1 MGKGFSNSS
10 QGNVF
15 WVHSE
20 SEIIFNSLSSQTA
33 SAEERD
39 QKWNAWNSDIHLT
52 HLKETDRKNKI
63 SDVFYSKVFKR
74 NKTEKA
80 NNLIKC
86 TVQKCLLAFNNKS

>member
-1 MGKGFSNSS
+1 MN
-10 QGNVF
+10 Q
-15 WVHSE
+15 
-20 SEIIFNSLSSQTA
+20 
-33 SAEERD
+33 
-39 QKWNAWNSDIHLT
+39 
-52 HLKETDRKNKI
+52 LKKKIDRKNKI